1 VFVGGARQPELARLQ
16 TDELVRLVR
25 TDLHDMLGIRGEPV
39 FAKHVYWSRGIPQY
53 SVGYGAVK
61 DAADATEAANPGL
74 YLTGNYRHGVS
85 VGDCIASGQQVAEK
99 VAAYL
104 TRAG

>member
-1 VFVGGARQPELARLQ
+1 
-16 TDELVRLVR
+16 
-25 TDLHDMLGIRGEPV
+25 
-39 FAKHVYWSRGIPQY
+39 VYWSRGIPQY